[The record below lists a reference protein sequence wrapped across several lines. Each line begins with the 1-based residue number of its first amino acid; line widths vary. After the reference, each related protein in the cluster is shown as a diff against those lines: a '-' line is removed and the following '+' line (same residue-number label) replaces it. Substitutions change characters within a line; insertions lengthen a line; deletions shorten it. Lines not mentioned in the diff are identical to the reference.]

1 VRRPSA
7 LGVLLTLSL
16 GACAHRTPSELRA
29 QAVLE
34 QARSTD
40 VDLQI
45 DCAPSDAEVAVDEVP
60 RGLCSDYAAPGAG
73 LRLGA
78 GMHRVSVRKTG
89 YLPYVTYYEP
99 SGARLSLSVQLKP
112 AQGEGKKP

>member
-1 VRRPSA
+1 VRGPWA
-7 LGVLLTLSL
+7 LGVLVTLSL
-16 GACAHRTPSELRA
+16 GGCAHQTPAEVKA
-29 QAVLE
+29 QAVME

-60 RGLCSDYAAPGAG
+60 RGLCSDYAASGAG
-73 LRLGA
+73 LRLGS
-78 GMHRVSVRKTG
+78 GMHQVSVRKSG

-99 SGARLSLSVQLKP
+99 SGARLSLTVQLKP
-112 AQGEGKKP
+112 TQGEGKKP